1 LKNNEIYIS
10 AEGLVFPCCWLAGQM
25 YKWYLPPK
33 STQIWE
39 LVDKEKINIKTK
51 FLQNIIDSEYFNS
64 IKERWS
70 CPSVDEGKLKT
81 CALKC
86 GKELDQFGDQ
96 YK

>member
-1 LKNNEIYIS
+1 VVL
-10 AEGLVFPCCWLAGQM
+10 PCCWLAGQM
-25 YKWYLPPK
+25 YKWYLPEK

-39 LVDKEKINIKTK
+39 LMDKKDLNIYNSSI
-51 FLQNIIDSEYFNS
+51 QEIFNS
-64 IKERWS
+64 GIFDEIQETWS
-70 CPSVDEGKLKT
+70 RPTVRSGKLST